1 MFYLYITRD
10 KRQLTKNQQLI
21 DAIKSVRIISSS
33 INVYY
38 VEDVPF
44 ESIAHI
50 VRGAPTMIVLDN
62 KAKKILVYE
71 GFKKIMEVINAMRKM
86 NRNNSNSSNSTN
98 SVKSSLDEEFERA
111 VEEARRKG
119 VPPSFD
125 HLTTVDDSVNVGTN
139 QDVLKAIEDIDN
151 MIRDLANNNV
161 PN

>member
-1 MFYLYITRD
+1 MFYLYITRN

-21 DAIKSVRIISSS
+21 DAIKSVRINSSNA
-33 INVYY
+33 NVYY

-50 VRGAPTMIVLDN
+50 VRGTPTMIVLDN

-71 GFKKIMEVINAMRKM
+71 GFKKIMELISAMKKM
-86 NRNNSNSSNSTN
+86 DRSNSNSTN

-125 HLTTVDDSVNVGTN
+125 HLTTVDNSVNVGTN
-139 QDVLKAIEDIDN
+139 QDVLKAIEDIDS
-151 MIRDLANNNV
+151 MIRDLANNHA